1 MKKTLILIADDN
13 PTFLGTAARFLE
25 AHSTDG
31 LEVVGMA
38 NGGKEALALAQKLHP
53 HVILVD
59 LAMPDLSGLEV
70 IPILR
75 ETLPEIGIIAL
86 TLLDTTGYQ
95 EAAMSA
101 GADAF
106 VPKATLTTDLLPA
119 IQQLRQ
125 RSQIATET

>member
-1 MKKTLILIADDN
+1 MQKTAVLIADDN
-13 PTFLGTAARFLE
+13 PTFLRIATRFLE
-25 AHSTDG
+25 THGTDE

-38 NGGKEALALAQKLHP
+38 NGGKEAVTLARELHP
-53 HVILVD
+53 HVMLVD
-59 LAMPDLSGLEV
+59 LAMPDLPGLEV

-86 TLLDTTGYQ
+86 TLLDTTGYR
-95 EAAMSA
+95 EAAMAA

-119 IQQLRQ
+119 IQQVRQ
-125 RSQIATET
+125 MYQMATEA